1 MYGFVLIFRG
11 VAGDL
16 DVTHG
21 RELCLHQ
28 RQEATE
34 HRRPEEIALQQGQ
47 GCPHR
52 PLPLQRFP
60 LPDLR
65 RPRPRRQHPGVIV
78 LVGRFVDCKR
88 MHNQDQWLFVLSHT
102 YHELEEITINQ

>member
-21 RELCLHQ
+21 RELRLHQ

-47 GCPHR
+47 GSPHR
-52 PLPLQRFP
+52 PLPLQRLP

-65 RPRPRRQHPGVIV
+65 RPHRRGITAT
-78 LVGRFVDCKR
+78 LDAENSKFVGCK
-88 MHNQDQWLFVLSHT
+88 
-102 YHELEEITINQ
+102 